1 MFGRGRTDISI
12 QKTRFAIGDTISGII
27 TLTLKK
33 PVKAREMTLS
43 LIGEYVTTVTA
54 RVIGPVP
61 RVSKGG
67 YYHFG
72 FGGRPLQSDT
82 TRKIT
87 PMHHYKK
94 FTKNVRV
101 YGFKEQLDGEV
112 EYSQSEK
119 YRFGIKITGDMPTSL
134 VVNWYLLAKLDIPHG
149 RNIIKKIPIIIG

>member
-1 MFGRGRTDISI
+1 MFGRGKIDISI
-12 QKTRFAIGDTISGII
+12 EKTRYASGDTIYGAVI
-27 TLTLKK
+27 LTLNK
-33 PVKAREMTLS
+33 PVKAREMMLS
-43 LIGEYVTTVTA
+43 LIGEYRTTVTA

-82 TRKIT
+82 TRKIA

-112 EYSQSEK
+112 EYSQSEE
-119 YRFGIKITGDMPTSL
+119 YRFGIKITRDMPTSL
-134 VVNWYLLAKLDIPHG
+134 VVNWYLLAKLDIPRG
-149 RNIIKKIPIIIG
+149 RDITKKVPITIG

>member
-1 MFGRGRTDISI
+1 MFGRGRIDISI
-12 QKTRFAIGDTISGII
+12 EKPRYAIGETISGII

-72 FGGRPLQSDT
+72 FGGRILQSDK
-82 TRKIT
+82 TRKIA

-101 YGFKEQLDGEV
+101 YEFKEQLDGEV
-112 EYSQSEK
+112 EYSQSK
-119 YRFGIKITGDMPTSL
+119 QYRFGIKITGDMPTSS
-134 VVNWYLLAKLDIPHG
+134 VVNWYLLAKLDIPRG
-149 RNIIKKIPIIIG
+149 RDITKKVRITIG